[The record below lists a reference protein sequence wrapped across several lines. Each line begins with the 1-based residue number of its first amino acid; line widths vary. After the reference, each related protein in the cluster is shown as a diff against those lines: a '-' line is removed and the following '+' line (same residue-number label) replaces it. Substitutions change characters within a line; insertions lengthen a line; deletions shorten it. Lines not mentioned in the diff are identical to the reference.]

1 MHTVYQ
7 QLARYLDDLPAGYP
21 PTDSGVEIEILQT
34 LFTEDEAAL
43 ALHLTLLDEEARVI
57 AYRAR
62 QETGEVAALLEG
74 MVRKGLISS
83 SYPDGKPTRYAIS
96 QYVIGFHEGQVDR
109 LSKDYVKLFKRYV
122 PHLFEK
128 GPWTKVPQIRTIPIG
143 AAIPVTTEVMPYE
156 SADAILRSKTHFGV
170 RNCVCRQELKLD
182 DGGCDRPMESCLVF
196 DDAAL
201 NDAASG
207 MGRLITLDE
216 ALAKVAAAREA
227 GLVLQP
233 ANSQN
238 PIVMCTCCSCCCGVL
253 RNIKNHP
260 EPSTLVANPFIARYD
275 AEVCI
280 ACGKCLTVCPMDA
293 LTWADEVIAFNP
305 ARCIGCG
312 LCVDQC
318 PTRAV
323 VMVRKDARL
332 RAIPKNTLA
341 TYLRM
346 AQARGP
352 RQVLILF
359 GMVLRSV
366 VHRMIAPLWGHKR
379 GWSE

>member
-1 MHTVYQ
+1 MIMMTVYQ
-7 QLARYLDDLPAGYP
+7 KLARYLDTLPAGYP
-21 PTDSGVEIEILQT
+21 PTESGVEIEILQT
-34 LFTEDEAAL
+34 LFTEGEAAL
-43 ALHLTLLDEEARVI
+43 ALHLTLLDEDARVI
-57 AYRAR
+57 AYRAM
-62 QETGEVAALLEG
+62 QDLAETADLLEG
-74 MVRKGLISS
+74 MVHKGLISG
-83 SYPDGKPTRYAIS
+83 SYPQGKPPRYAIS

-109 LSKDYVKLFKRYV
+109 LSKDYVNLFKRYV
-122 PHLFEK
+122 PVLFEK
-128 GPWTKVPQIRTIPIG
+128 GPWTKVPQIRTIPINK
-143 AAIPVTTEVMPYE
+143 AIPVTSEVMPYE
-156 SADAILRSKTHFGV
+156 SADAILHSKTHFGV
-170 RNCVCRQELKLD
+170 RNCVCRQELQLD
-182 DGGCDRPMESCLVF
+182 GEGCDRPMESCLVF

-201 NDAASG
+201 NDAATG
-207 MGRLITLDE
+207 MGRLISLEE
-216 ALAKVAAAREA
+216 ALAKVEAAREA

-260 EPSTLVANPFIARYD
+260 EPSALVANPFIARYE

-280 ACGKCLTVCPMDA
+280 ACGKCAAVCSMDA
-293 LTWADEVIAFNP
+293 LAWADEVIAFHP

-312 LCVDQC
+312 LCVGVC
-318 PTRAV
+318 PTQAV

-332 RAIPKNTLA
+332 KAIPKNTLA

-352 RQVLILF
+352 RQVLTLV

-366 VHRMIAPLWGHKR
+366 VDGMLAPR
-379 GWSE
+379 

>member
-1 MHTVYQ
+1 MILTHIYQ
-7 QLARYLDDLPAGYP
+7 QLARYLDALPAGYP
-21 PTDSGVEIEILQT
+21 PTESGVEIEILQT
-34 LFTEDEAAL
+34 LFTEEEAAL

-62 QETGEVAALLEG
+62 RDMAKTADLLEA
-74 MVRKGLISS
+74 MVHKGLISG
-83 SYPDGKPTRYAIS
+83 SYPNSKPPRYAIS

-109 LSKDYVKLFKRYV
+109 LSKAYVSLFKRYA
-122 PHLFEK
+122 PHLLEK
-128 GPWTKVPQIRTIPIG
+128 GPWTKVPQIRTIPIN

-156 SADAILRSKTHFGV
+156 SAEAILRSKTHFGV
-170 RNCVCRQELKLD
+170 RNCICRQELILD
-182 DGGCDRPMESCLVF
+182 GGGCDRPMESCLVF

-201 NDAASG
+201 NDAVTG
-207 MGRLITLDE
+207 QGRLITLEE
-216 ALAKVAAAREA
+216 ALAKVEAAREA

-260 EPSTLVANPFIARYD
+260 EPATLVANPFIASYD
-275 AEVCI
+275 AEACI
-280 ACGKCLTVCPMDA
+280 NCGKCAAVCPMDA
-293 LTWADEVIAFNP
+293 LAWADEKITFNP

-312 LCVDQC
+312 LCVDVC
-318 PTRAV
+318 PTQAV
-323 VMVRKDARL
+323 AMVRKAARL
-332 RAIPKNTLA
+332 KAIPKNTLG

-352 RQVLILF
+352 QTVLTLV
-359 GMVLRSV
+359 GMVLRSL
-366 VHRMIAPLWGHKR
+366 VHSVLAPRWKDGE
-379 GWSE
+379 G